1 MIRIVS
7 LIFFQV
13 TLICFCTFGQG
24 FTNREIYDFNVGDIF
39 QRKNDASYTSTTI
52 YIYSED
58 TIISRTISI
67 NNDSIIYSIYHKEY
81 KYYSNM
87 PGNFITSS
95 IDKLIVTDLDSIAV
109 GVVPTSC
116 GTFTILAN
124 EIDTQYFFSE
134 SKLCYDSSQFVQ
146 SIGWF
151 EGSGNFIY
159 HKGLGLPDFY
169 YANGSCG
176 VFENCN
182 LVYYRKNGIKCGT
195 KLFLPDVGL
204 DEISTNEII
213 VSPTLTNSILT
224 IKSNTYTYNDDYFVI
239 KIFDILGKP
248 CYQHSVQNLNNFN
261 LNISEFVN
269 GIYFIE
275 IQQKDKIFRQ
285 KIIKY

>member
-39 QRKNDASYTSTTI
+39 QRKDAAVVTTI
-52 YIYSED
+52 ITYIESED

-81 KYYSNM
+81 KYYSNL
-87 PGNFITSS
+87 PWNFVTST
-95 IDKLIVTDLDSIAV
+95 INKLIVTDLDSIAEAI
-109 GVVPTSC
+109 VPTDC

-124 EIDTQYFFSE
+124 EIDTQYFFLE
-134 SKLCYDSSQFVQ
+134 SKLCNDSSQFVQ

-151 EGSGNFIY
+151 EGSGNFVY

-169 YANGSCG
+169 YDNGSCG
-176 VFENCN
+176 VHENCN

-204 DEISTNEII
+204 DEISTNEIS
-213 VSPTLTNSILT
+213 VFPTLTNSILT
-224 IKSNTYTYNDDYFVI
+224 IKSNTYNDDYIVI

-248 CYQHSVQNLNNFN
+248 CYQHSVQNLN
-261 LNISEFVN
+261 LNIS
-269 GIYFIE
+269 
-275 IQQKDKIFRQ
+275 
-285 KIIKY
+285 